1 MKPHDRIRFLHMR
14 DAIQAA
20 LRFVEGRSPADLGED
35 EMLCFALV
43 RAVEIVGEAAA
54 RISPETRA
62 SFPEL
67 PWQAMIGMRNRLIH
81 AYFDIDLEILWHTVE
96 QALPEL
102 LQQIEAILTQETS

>member
-1 MKPHDRIRFLHMR
+1 
-14 DAIQAA
+14 
-20 LRFVEGRSPADLGED
+20 
-35 EMLCFALV
+35 MLCFALV

-54 RISPETRA
+54 RISPETRT

-81 AYFDIDLEILWHTVE
+81 AYFDVDLEILWHTVE

-102 LQQIEAILTQETS
+102 LQQIETILTQETS